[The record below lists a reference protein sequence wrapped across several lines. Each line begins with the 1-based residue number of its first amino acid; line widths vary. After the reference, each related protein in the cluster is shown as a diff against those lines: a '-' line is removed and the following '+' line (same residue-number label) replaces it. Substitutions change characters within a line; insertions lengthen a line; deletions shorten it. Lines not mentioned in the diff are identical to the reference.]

1 MALLIYSPKCNHCK
15 QIVEYVHQHPQLKQL
30 VQYHNVNTQGV
41 PAQYRSKITRVPT
54 MLTKN
59 GKFLVGNEIRNW
71 LQSLLPQNE
80 IQHCEVGGWGC
91 SFSSLD
97 TDGNDRD
104 MFTLDNYGQQLAP
117 PMTTDLQERI
127 SKEVGATAYEDIKD

>member
-1 MALLIYSPKCNHCK
+1 MSLLIYSPKCSHSVDIVNYINRHAQLR
-15 QIVEYVHQHPQLKQL
+15 QIVQF
-30 VQYHNVNTQGV
+30 HNVNTMGIPQ
-41 PAQYRSKITRVPT
+41 QYRSKITRVPT

-71 LQSLLPQNE
+71 LQSLLPQND

-117 PMTTDLQERI
+117 PMTPELQARI
-127 SKEVGATAYEDIKD
+127 SKEVGAVAYEDIKD